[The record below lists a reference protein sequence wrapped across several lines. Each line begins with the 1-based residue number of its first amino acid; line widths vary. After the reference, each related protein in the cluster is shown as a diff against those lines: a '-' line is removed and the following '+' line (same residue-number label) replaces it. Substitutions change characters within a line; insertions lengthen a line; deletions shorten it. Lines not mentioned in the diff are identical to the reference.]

1 MLISIFI
8 ETFINT
14 IHVICILL
22 FILINFLITRS
33 QYKGS
38 NNVALFIFRVNVFNG
53 VILTRKKQN
62 RVMPF

>member
-22 FILINFLITRS
+22 FILINFLIFFHGAKKIEYVNFKKISTARS
-33 QYKGS
+33 
-38 NNVALFIFRVNVFNG
+38 VHLCL
-53 VILTRKKQN
+53 ILQMLTMKRL
-62 RVMPF
+62 